1 MIGKAQCIPR
11 KWVCDGDPDCVDGA
25 DENSTSL
32 NCSTRNSCSAEQFTC
47 GNGRCI
53 HRNWTCDHDND
64 CGDGSD
70 EGPECNG
77 KYRTCSPT
85 EFACQ
90 NAKCVAKS
98 YHCDKEN
105 DCGDWSDEWNCT
117 YSGGKNAP
125 PPSCPGGQ
133 FKCAN
138 STTCID
144 ESLLCNKES
153 DCPDD
158 SDESLLCGIN
168 ECLKVSLEPTNS
180 KLVKCNE
187 IISMRNFRW
196 KFTNAASCV
205 LICPSNTSVLVILAT
220 D

>member
-1 MIGKAQCIPR
+1 MTLELICWLFQSFNLNNTEYVTTFVFTDCFLTGKAQCIPR

-70 EGPECNG
+70 AGPECNG
-77 KYRTCSPT
+77 KYRACSPT

-117 YSGGKNAP
+117 YTGGK
-125 PPSCPGGQ
+125 GG
-133 FKCAN
+133 
-138 STTCID
+138 STPVAT
-144 ESLLCNKES
+144 
-153 DCPDD
+153 CPDGLQQ
-158 SDESLLCGIN
+158 SLRLPRWLTTLSI
-168 ECLKVSLEPTNS
+168 
-180 KLVKCNE
+180 
-187 IISMRNFRW
+187 RNWNR
-196 KFTNAASCV
+196 K
-205 LICPSNTSVLVILAT
+205 
-220 D
+220 